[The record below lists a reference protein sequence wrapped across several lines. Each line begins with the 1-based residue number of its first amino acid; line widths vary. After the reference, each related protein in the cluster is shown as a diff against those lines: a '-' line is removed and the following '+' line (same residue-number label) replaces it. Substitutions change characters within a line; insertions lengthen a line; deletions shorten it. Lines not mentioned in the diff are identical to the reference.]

1 MRSIAESY
9 SPNILIYF
17 EIGEQRIRLSDVLC
31 ENATLY
37 DSEFSEVPP
46 GVPAHLVVLVGD
58 EEERQLVFLDHG
70 VSKQSSVIHFS
81 YPTDKDALDSEIAF

>member
-31 ENATLY
+31 DNATLY
-37 DSEFSEVPP
+37 DSEFADVPP
-46 GVPAHLVVLVGD
+46 GVMAQLVVTVGD
-58 EEERQLVFLDHG
+58 EEERRLVVLDEG
-70 VSKQSSVIHFS
+70 ISKQRNLVRFS
-81 YPTDKDALDSEIAF
+81 YPTEDIALDSESPF